1 MVDAGIRTIACG
13 PRTRGGANFGE
24 RHGRRSHQARQVV
37 LLQDEAHLQWSAV
50 GTRPV
55 EASKRPSRCLGRAR
69 LSGPSYRQ
77 TSGSQGADHGQGASR
92 ATASFLAD
100 IYTSLFMTSDD
111 EVDGALSVVVQLAV
125 IVCLVAI
132 AIWAWPK
139 GMLTRPMSS
148 LTIAS
153 VFWAL
158 LSSAMWIVALGRLY
172 FSVTPLFKR
181 NSGQPYDHAS

>member
-1 MVDAGIRTIACG
+1 
-13 PRTRGGANFGE
+13 
-24 RHGRRSHQARQVV
+24 
-37 LLQDEAHLQWSAV
+37 
-50 GTRPV
+50 
-55 EASKRPSRCLGRAR
+55 
-69 LSGPSYRQ
+69 
-77 TSGSQGADHGQGASR
+77 
-92 ATASFLAD
+92 
-100 IYTSLFMTSDD
+100 MTSDD

-132 AIWAWPK
+132 AIWAWPR
-139 GMLTRPMSS
+139 GLLTRPMSS

-181 NSGQPYDHAS
+181 NSGQPYDHASTPWAQKSLLHGRKLPVNSTLPGRGFDR

>member
-1 MVDAGIRTIACG
+1 
-13 PRTRGGANFGE
+13 
-24 RHGRRSHQARQVV
+24 
-37 LLQDEAHLQWSAV
+37 
-50 GTRPV
+50 
-55 EASKRPSRCLGRAR
+55 
-69 LSGPSYRQ
+69 
-77 TSGSQGADHGQGASR
+77 
-92 ATASFLAD
+92 
-100 IYTSLFMTSDD
+100 MTSDD

-158 LSSAMWIVALGRLY
+158 LSSVIWVIALGRLY
-172 FSVTPLFKR
+172 FSVTPLFRR
-181 NSGQPYDHAS
+181 NSGQDQASTPWAQSSPLAGRKLPVNSTLPGRGFDR